1 MTKGFEGEEQ
11 LNFSLVCIPYA
22 GNILVTAL
30 VNDSKDQQHL
40 LKQLSGTVPAWK
52 LPTLHVTLIG
62 HSYWTNRGCHP
73 RGQPEMLSNALQYH
87 CTVKHKQLLW
97 FQSKTTLIKLYSLRY
112 RGHQLQLHH
121 HNLLNEDT
129 TK

>member
-30 VNDSKDQQHL
+30 VNDLKDQQHL

-52 LPTLHVTLIG
+52 LPTPHVTLIG
-62 HSYWTNRGCHP
+62 HSY
-73 RGQPEMLSNALQYH
+73 
-87 CTVKHKQLLW
+87 
-97 FQSKTTLIKLYSLRY
+97 
-112 RGHQLQLHH
+112 
-121 HNLLNEDT
+121 
-129 TK
+129 